1 MTTRSPFVR
10 ASIIGLSLFLA
21 AGTTLARQD
30 AAPAGKTQEG
40 QLSAVDLL
48 KDFNHYVR
56 IARYDLAAG
65 RATELLSRGIKP
77 VEFVDLVEQ
86 SQEADR
92 FQETVVRALR
102 VSEVENQAAQLYK
115 LFEQGKLARS
125 RDPEQI
131 KKNIE
136 NLTGS
141 IQARLIA
148 QQRLKAAGEYAAPQ
162 LLEALFDSGNR
173 ARQTEAQR
181 VLIDLGRQSIAP
193 LTASLMGVDAPRQE
207 MIINV
212 LGNIPYK
219 TSLPYLAELAQKST
233 SAEVKQAATRAIERV
248 AGSSG
253 AAGEDVS
260 GLYLALGEDYYAEK
274 SELTSF
280 PGEDYQLLWSF
291 DPSGGLQ
298 MTPVRTEV
306 FNEAMAMKASERAL
320 KLNAGNEKALALWV
334 ASNFS
339 REIQSPA
346 GYDNPAYPSSR
357 RDAMYFAV
365 ASGAKTSQRV
375 LGRALDTRNTLLAR
389 RALAAVEATAGGSG
403 LWATEDNRAPLLEA
417 LTYQNR
423 RVQYDAALALASAQ
437 IKDKFAGAE
446 RVVPTLASAIRGAD
460 AKFAAVLAPDNE
472 RYTAIRGI
480 LEKQGYSVLS
490 FGRTVEEIAGPVSEV
505 PAVDVLVAVGV
516 TPEKLASTVD
526 QVRTN
531 VKLTATPVMLLTS
544 PEGYTALRR
553 QFERDGSVAV
563 RQSAMADADIS
574 KAVEALVEA
583 ASGGPI
589 SGDEAKSYADR
600 SLNALR
606 DLAVSGNDVFNVH
619 DAMLPLIA
627 ALETKDDTIQLR
639 LAEILARIDDKAAQ
653 VAVMD
658 TALAATGG
666 QRVALLGKVADS
678 AKRSGGKL
686 EDRQV
691 KRVLELA
698 TDADPA
704 TSTAAAALA
713 GALSLPN
720 ADLVPLITGDKK

>member
-1 MTTRSPFVR
+1 VTTRSPILR

-21 AGTTLARQD
+21 AGTTMARQD
-30 AAPAGKTQEG
+30 AAPAGATQEG
-40 QLSAVDLL
+40 KLSAVDLL

-77 VEFVDLVEQ
+77 AEFVDLVEQ

-102 VSEVENQAAQLYK
+102 VAEVEPQAAQLYK
-115 LFEQGKLARS
+115 LFEDGKLSRS

-148 QQRLKAAGEYAAPQ
+148 QQRLKAAGEYSTPQ

-173 ARQTEAQR
+173 ARQTEVQR

-193 LTASLMGVDAPRQE
+193 LTAALMGVDPVRQE
-207 MIINV
+207 AIINV
-212 LGNIPYK
+212 LGNIPYR
-219 TSLPYLAELAQKST
+219 TSLPFLTELAQKS
-233 SAEVKQAATRAIERV
+233 SSNEVKQAATRAIERI
-248 AGSSG
+248 AGSPG
-253 AAGEDVS
+253 AAGDDVS
-260 GLYLALGEDYYAEK
+260 ALYLALGEDYYAEK
-274 SELTSF
+274 SELVSF
-280 PGEDYQLLWSF
+280 PGEDFQLLWNY
-291 DPSGGLQ
+291 DASGGLQ
-298 MTPVRTEV
+298 MTPVRTAV
-306 FNEAMAMKASERAL
+306 FNEAMAMKAAEHAL
-320 KLNAGNEKALALWV
+320 KLSPANEKALALWV

-346 GYDNPAYPSSR
+346 GYDNPSYPSDR

-375 LGRALDTRNTLLAR
+375 LGRAIDTRNTLLAR
-389 RALAAVEATAGGSG
+389 RSLEAVGRTAGGSA
-403 LWATEDNRAPLLEA
+403 LWASEDNRSPLLEA

-437 IKDKFAGAE
+437 IKEKFAGSE

-472 RYTAIRGI
+472 RYTALRGI
-480 LEKQGYSVLS
+480 LEKQGYTVLS
-490 FGRTVEEIAGPVSEV
+490 FGRTVEEISGPVAEV
-505 PAVDVLVAVGV
+505 PAVDVLVAAGV

-526 QVRTN
+526 QVRAN
-531 VKLTATPVMLLTS
+531 VKLTATPVLLLTS
-544 PEGYTALRR
+544 PEAYAALRR

-563 RQSAMADADIS
+563 RQSAMADADIGKS
-574 KAVEALVEA
+574 IEALVES
-583 ASGGPI
+583 ASGGTI
-589 SGDEAKSYADR
+589 SGDEARSYADR
-600 SLNALR
+600 SLDALR
-606 DLAVSGNDVFNVH
+606 DLAVSGNQVFSVG

-627 ALETKDDTIQLR
+627 ALETKDPTVQLR
-639 LAEILARIDDKAAQ
+639 VAEVLSRIADKQAQ

-658 TALAATGG
+658 AALAATGP

-678 AKRSGGKL
+678 AKRSGANL
-686 EDRQV
+686 EERQV

-720 ADLVPLITGDKK
+720 ADLVPLILGEKK

>member
-1 MTTRSPFVR
+1 MTTRSPILR

-21 AGTTLARQD
+21 AGTTMARQD
-30 AAPAGKTQEG
+30 AAPAGATQEG
-40 QLSAVDLL
+40 KLSAVDLL

-77 VEFVDLVEQ
+77 AEFVDLVEQ

-102 VSEVENQAAQLYK
+102 VAEVEPQAAQLYK
-115 LFEQGKLARS
+115 LFEDGKLSRS

-148 QQRLKAAGEYAAPQ
+148 QQRLKAAGEYSTPQ

-173 ARQTEAQR
+173 ARQTEVQR

-193 LTASLMGVDAPRQE
+193 LTAALMGVDPVRQE
-207 MIINV
+207 AIINV
-212 LGNIPYK
+212 LGNIPYR
-219 TSLPYLAELAQKST
+219 TSLPFLTELAQKS
-233 SAEVKQAATRAIERV
+233 SSNEVKQAATRAIERI
-248 AGSSG
+248 AGSPG
-253 AAGEDVS
+253 AAGDDVS
-260 GLYLALGEDYYAEK
+260 ALYLALGEDYYAEK
-274 SELTSF
+274 SELVSF
-280 PGEDYQLLWSF
+280 PGEDFQLLWNY
-291 DPSGGLQ
+291 DASGGLQ
-298 MTPVRTEV
+298 MTPVRTAV
-306 FNEAMAMKASERAL
+306 FNEAMAMKAAEHAL
-320 KLNAGNEKALALWV
+320 KLSPANEKALALWV

-339 REIQSPA
+339 REIQSPT
-346 GYDNPAYPSSR
+346 GYDNPSYPSDR

-375 LGRALDTRNTLLAR
+375 LGRAIDTRNTLLAR
-389 RALAAVEATAGGSG
+389 RSLEAVGRTAGGSA
-403 LWATEDNRAPLLEA
+403 LWASEDNRSPLLEA

-437 IKDKFAGAE
+437 IKEKFAGSE

-472 RYTAIRGI
+472 RYTALRGI
-480 LEKQGYSVLS
+480 LEKQGYTVLS
-490 FGRTVEEIAGPVSEV
+490 FGRTVEEISGPVAEV
-505 PAVDVLVAVGV
+505 PAVDVLVAAGV

-526 QVRTN
+526 QVRAN
-531 VKLTATPVMLLTS
+531 VKLTATPVLLLTS
-544 PEGYTALRR
+544 PEAYAALRR

-563 RQSAMADADIS
+563 RQSAMADADIGKS
-574 KAVEALVEA
+574 IEALVES
-583 ASGGPI
+583 ASGGTI
-589 SGDEAKSYADR
+589 SGDEARSYADR
-600 SLNALR
+600 SLDALR
-606 DLAVSGNDVFNVH
+606 DLAVSGNQVFSVG

-627 ALETKDDTIQLR
+627 ALETKDPTVQLR
-639 LAEILARIDDKAAQ
+639 VAEVLSRIADKQAQ

-658 TALAATGG
+658 AALAATGP

-678 AKRSGGKL
+678 AKRSGANL
-686 EDRQV
+686 EERQV

-720 ADLVPLITGDKK
+720 ADLVPLILGEKK

>member
-1 MTTRSPFVR
+1 MTTRSPILR

-21 AGTTLARQD
+21 AGTTMARQD
-30 AAPAGKTQEG
+30 AAPAGATQEG
-40 QLSAVDLL
+40 KLSAVDLL

-77 VEFVDLVEQ
+77 AEFVDLVEQ

-102 VSEVENQAAQLYK
+102 VAEVEPQAAQLYK
-115 LFEQGKLARS
+115 LFEDGKLSRS

-148 QQRLKAAGEYAAPQ
+148 QQRLKAAGEYSTPQ

-173 ARQTEAQR
+173 ARQTEVQR

-193 LTASLMGVDAPRQE
+193 LTAALMGVDPVRQE
-207 MIINV
+207 AIINV
-212 LGNIPYK
+212 LGNIPYR
-219 TSLPYLAELAQKST
+219 TSLPFLTELAQKS
-233 SAEVKQAATRAIERV
+233 SSNEVKQAATRAIERI
-248 AGSSG
+248 AGSPG
-253 AAGEDVS
+253 AAGDDVS
-260 GLYLALGEDYYAEK
+260 ALYLALGEDYYAEK
-274 SELTSF
+274 SELVSF
-280 PGEDYQLLWSF
+280 PGEDFQLLWNY
-291 DPSGGLQ
+291 DASGGLQ
-298 MTPVRTEV
+298 MTPVRTAV
-306 FNEAMAMKASERAL
+306 FNEAMAMKAAEHAL
-320 KLNAGNEKALALWV
+320 KLSPANEKALALWV

-346 GYDNPAYPSSR
+346 GYDNPSYPSDR

-375 LGRALDTRNTLLAR
+375 LGRAIDTRNTLLAR
-389 RALAAVEATAGGSG
+389 RSLEAVGRTAGGSA
-403 LWATEDNRAPLLEA
+403 LWASEDNRSPLLEA

-437 IKDKFAGAE
+437 IKEKFAGSE

-472 RYTAIRGI
+472 RYTALRGI
-480 LEKQGYSVLS
+480 LEKQGYTVLS
-490 FGRTVEEIAGPVSEV
+490 FGRTVEEISGPVAEV
-505 PAVDVLVAVGV
+505 PAVDVLVAAGV

-526 QVRTN
+526 QVRAN
-531 VKLTATPVMLLTS
+531 VKLTATPVLLLTS
-544 PEGYTALRR
+544 PEAYAALRR

-563 RQSAMADADIS
+563 RQSAMADADIGKS
-574 KAVEALVEA
+574 IEALVES
-583 ASGGPI
+583 ASGGTI
-589 SGDEAKSYADR
+589 SGDEARSYADR
-600 SLNALR
+600 SLDALR
-606 DLAVSGNDVFNVH
+606 DLAVSGNQVFSVG

-627 ALETKDDTIQLR
+627 ALETKDPTVQLR
-639 LAEILARIDDKAAQ
+639 VAEVLSRIADKQAQ

-658 TALAATGG
+658 AALAATGP

-678 AKRSGGKL
+678 AKRSGANL
-686 EDRQV
+686 EERQV

-720 ADLVPLITGDKK
+720 ADLVPLILGEKK

>member
-1 MTTRSPFVR
+1 MTTRSPILR

-21 AGTTLARQD
+21 AGTTMARQD
-30 AAPAGKTQEG
+30 AAPAGTTQEG
-40 QLSAVDLL
+40 KLSAVDLL

-77 VEFVDLVEQ
+77 AEFVDLVEQ

-102 VSEVENQAAQLYK
+102 VAEVEPQAAQLYK
-115 LFEQGKLARS
+115 LFEDGKLSRS

-148 QQRLKAAGEYAAPQ
+148 QQRLKAAGEYSTPQ

-173 ARQTEAQR
+173 ARQTEVQR

-193 LTASLMGVDAPRQE
+193 LTAALMGVDPVRQE
-207 MIINV
+207 AIINV
-212 LGNIPYK
+212 LGNIPYR
-219 TSLPYLAELAQKST
+219 TSLPFLTELAQKS
-233 SAEVKQAATRAIERV
+233 SSNEVKQAATRAIERI
-248 AGSSG
+248 AGSPG
-253 AAGEDVS
+253 AAGDDVS
-260 GLYLALGEDYYAEK
+260 ALYLALGEDYYAEK
-274 SELTSF
+274 SELVSF
-280 PGEDYQLLWSF
+280 PGEDFQLLWNY
-291 DPSGGLQ
+291 DASGGLQ
-298 MTPVRTEV
+298 MTPVRTAV
-306 FNEAMAMKASERAL
+306 FNEAMAMKAAEHAL
-320 KLNAGNEKALALWV
+320 KLSPANEKALALWV

-339 REIQSPA
+339 REIQSPT
-346 GYDNPAYPSSR
+346 GYDNPSYPSDR

-375 LGRALDTRNTLLAR
+375 LGRAIDTRNTLLAR
-389 RALAAVEATAGGSG
+389 RSLEAVGRTAGGSA
-403 LWATEDNRAPLLEA
+403 LWASEDNRSPLLEA

-437 IKDKFAGAE
+437 IKEKFAGSE

-472 RYTAIRGI
+472 RYTALRGI
-480 LEKQGYSVLS
+480 LEKQGYTVLS
-490 FGRTVEEIAGPVSEV
+490 FGRTVEEISGPVAEV
-505 PAVDVLVAVGV
+505 PAVDVLVAAGV

-526 QVRTN
+526 QVRAN
-531 VKLTATPVMLLTS
+531 VKLTATPVLLLTS
-544 PEGYTALRR
+544 PEAYAALRR

-563 RQSAMADADIS
+563 RQSAMADADIGKS
-574 KAVEALVEA
+574 IEALVES
-583 ASGGPI
+583 ASGGTI
-589 SGDEAKSYADR
+589 SGDEARSYADR
-600 SLNALR
+600 SLDALR
-606 DLAVSGNDVFNVH
+606 DLAVSGNQVFSVG

-627 ALETKDDTIQLR
+627 ALETKDPTVQLR
-639 LAEILARIDDKAAQ
+639 VAEVLSRIADKQAQ

-658 TALAATGG
+658 AALAATGP

-678 AKRSGGKL
+678 AKRSGANL
-686 EDRQV
+686 EERQV

-720 ADLVPLITGDKK
+720 ADLVPLILGEKK

>member
-1 MTTRSPFVR
+1 MTTRSTILR
-10 ASIIGLSLFLA
+10 ASIVGLSLCMT

-30 AAPAGKTQEG
+30 AKPAGGTQEG
-40 QLSAVDLL
+40 QLSNTDLL

-65 RATELLSRGIKP
+65 RAQELLTRGIKP
-77 VEFVDLVEQ
+77 TEFVDLVEG

-102 VSEVENQAAQLYK
+102 VTEVEAQAAQLYK
-115 LFEQGKLARS
+115 LFEQGKLSRS

-131 KKNIE
+131 KKSIE

-148 QQRLKAAGEYAAPQ
+148 QQRLKAAGEYSTPQ

-173 ARQTEAQR
+173 ARQTEVQR
-181 VLIDLGRQSIAP
+181 VFVDLGRQSIAP
-193 LTASLMGVDAPRQE
+193 LTAALMKVDAPRQE
-207 MIINV
+207 AIINV
-212 LGNIPYK
+212 LANIPYK
-219 TSLPYLAELAQKST
+219 TSLPYITELAQKST
-233 SAEVKQAATRAIERV
+233 SNEVKQAAARAIERI
-248 AGSSG
+248 AGSPG
-253 AAGEDVS
+253 AAGEDVAS
-260 GLYLALGEDYYAEK
+260 LYLALGEDYYAEK
-274 SELTSF
+274 SELVSF
-280 PGEDYQLLWSF
+280 PGEDFQLLWTYDASA
-291 DPSGGLQ
+291 GLQ
-298 MTPVRTEV
+298 MTPVRTPV
-306 FNEAMAMKASERAL
+306 FNEAMAMKAAEHAL
-320 KLNAGNEKALALWV
+320 KLNPGNEKALALWV

-346 GYDNPAYPSSR
+346 GYDNPSYPKDR

-375 LGRALDTRNTLLAR
+375 LGRALDTHNTVLAR
-389 RALAAVEATAGGSG
+389 RSLAAVERTAGGAA
-403 LWATEDNRAPLLEA
+403 LWASESNHSPLVEA

-437 IKDKFAGAE
+437 IKDKFAGSE

-460 AKFAAVLAPDNE
+460 AKFAAVLAPDSE
-472 RYTAIRGI
+472 RYTAIRAI

-505 PAVDVLVAVGV
+505 PAVDVLVTVGV
-516 TPEKLASTVD
+516 TPDKLSTTVD
-526 QVRTN
+526 QVRAN
-531 VKLTATPVMLLTS
+531 VKLAATPVLLLTS
-544 PEGYTALRR
+544 PEAYTTLRR

-563 RQSAMADADIS
+563 RQSALGDGEIG
-574 KAVEALVEA
+574 KAVEGLVEA

-589 SGDEAKSYADR
+589 SGDEASSYATR
-600 SLNALR
+600 SVAALR
-606 DLAVSGNDVFNVH
+606 DLAVSGNAVFNVS
-619 DAMLPLIA
+619 DAMLPLMG
-627 ALETKDDTIQLR
+627 ALETKDPVMQLQV
-639 LAEILARIDDKAAQ
+639 ADVLARIGDKKAQ
-653 VAVMD
+653 SAVMD
-658 TALAATGG
+658 AALAASGP
-666 QRVALLGKVADS
+666 QRVALLGKAADS
-678 AKRSGGKL
+678 AKRFGAQL
-686 EDRQV
+686 DERQT

-698 TDADPA
+698 TDADAA

-720 ADLVPLITGDKK
+720 ADLVPLILGDKK